1 MKLIFTK
8 EIDAYRLWRQQVL
21 MMSFLEALLL
31 AVVSGLFVI
40 TAIVSYAFT
49 KGAVSL
55 TSLKKYLTA
64 LQPRLRRPA
73 AMDPRAEQESLEVL
87 LNHLKTTCDPAVISA
102 NNDLRTL
109 VGTTYAKIKECSE
122 QQAGDRS
129 SWIQLREVT
138 RDFNE
143 FYFPDAGSRPL
154 RN

>member
-1 MKLIFTK
+1 MKLIFTN
-8 EIDAYRLWRQQVL
+8 EIDAYRLWRQQVF
-21 MMSFLEALLL
+21 MISFLEMLLL
-31 AVVSGLFVI
+31 VVVSGLFVV
-40 TAIVSYAFT
+40 TAIVSFAFT

-55 TSLKKYLTA
+55 TILKNYLAA

-73 AMDPRAEQESLEVL
+73 TIDPKAEQESLEVL

-102 NNDLRTL
+102 NKDLRIL
-109 VGTTYAKIKECSE
+109 VGTTYTKIKECSE

-138 RDFNE
+138 GDFNE
-143 FYFPDAGSRPL
+143 FYFPDAGSRPS

>member
-31 AVVSGLFVI
+31 AVVTGLFVI
-40 TAIVSYAFT
+40 TAIVSFSFT

-55 TSLKKYLTA
+55 TTLKKHLAA

-73 AMDPRAEQESLEVL
+73 AMDPKAEQESLEVL
-87 LNHLKTTCDPAVISA
+87 LNHLKTTCDPAVITA
-102 NNDLRTL
+102 NKDLRTL

-122 QQAGDRS
+122 QQADDRS

-143 FYFPDAGSRPL
+143 DYFPDAGSRPS